1 MANAYIL
8 TQGTVVVAAFAS
20 AIRAFDQASA
30 LLSEDASS
38 EDDAVHSL
46 LADGDIIERDNVD
59 GSLTLIDGTIV
70 SAEDVKRLF
79 RRNPGSSVT
88 FEGDKNVSITYHNIS

>member
-20 AIRAFDQASA
+20 AIRAFDQSSA
-30 LLSEDASS
+30 LLS

>member
-8 TQGTVVVAAFAS
+8 TQGTIVVAAFAS

-30 LLSEDASS
+30 LLSEDATSA
-38 EDDAVHSL
+38 DDAVHSL
-46 LADGDIIERDNVD
+46 LADDDIIESDNAD
-59 GSLTLIDGTIV
+59 GSLTLIDGSIV

-79 RRNPGSSVT
+79 RRNPGASVT
-88 FEGDKNVSITYHNIS
+88 FEGDKNVSITYHAIS